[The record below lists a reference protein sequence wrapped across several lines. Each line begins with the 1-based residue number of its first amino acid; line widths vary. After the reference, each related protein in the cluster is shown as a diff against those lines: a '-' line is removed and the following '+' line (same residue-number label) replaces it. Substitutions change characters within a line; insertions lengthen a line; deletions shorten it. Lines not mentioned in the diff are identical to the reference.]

1 MSGFGTFRTSRD
13 VRLESGMRE
22 RDSTGLNHARRPFS
36 CLSMIS
42 GQTLRVC
49 PEGKPVPT
57 FPDHAL
63 MRLAEDEGEG
73 GDENVGVGVADMHGP
88 VAPVFL
94 VALHDERSHDADR
107 PVARFGEIADR

>member
-36 CLSMIS
+36 CLSIIS

-57 FPDHAL
+57 FPDRAL
-63 MRLAEDEGEG
+63 IKSVKM
-73 GDENVGVGVADMHGP
+73 M
-88 VAPVFL
+88 
-94 VALHDERSHDADR
+94 DR
-107 PVARFGEIADR
+107 PVTVADTEAIGRRDRGADPGFCVANSGFP